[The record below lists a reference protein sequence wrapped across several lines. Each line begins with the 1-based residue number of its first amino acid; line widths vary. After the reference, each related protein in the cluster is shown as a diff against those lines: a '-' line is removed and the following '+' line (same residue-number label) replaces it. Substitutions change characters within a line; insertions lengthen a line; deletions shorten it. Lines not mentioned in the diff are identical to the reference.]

1 MSGNT
6 RPTGNAK
13 EPRHRELIT
22 RTASAVILATSACL
36 VTYAGVIPFSLLM
49 TAGGLILA
57 WEWGRLV
64 REQGNDLTFYAH
76 AAATIA
82 ACGFAVSNA
91 GWMALISLL
100 AGAGIAALLSKDSP
114 ARLWSALGVLYL
126 GLPILILIWLRADPA
141 YGLMVIFFLF
151 MIVWSA
157 DTAAYFTG
165 RAIGGPKLA
174 PSISPGKTWAGFAG
188 GLIAPT
194 LLAFGFALWLGDTSA
209 IVLGAIG
216 AVLAVASQLG
226 DLAES
231 AIKRNFHVKDSGNIL
246 PGHGGLFDRVDGLIG
261 AALAAGAVS
270 ATRSL
275 LEPGKAL
282 LIWP

>member
-1 MSGNT
+1 
-6 RPTGNAK
+6 
-13 EPRHRELIT
+13 
-22 RTASAVILATSACL
+22 
-36 VTYAGVIPFSLLM
+36 
-49 TAGGLILA
+49 
-57 WEWGRLV
+57 
-64 REQGNDLTFYAH
+64 
-76 AAATIA
+76 
-82 ACGFAVSNA
+82 
-91 GWMALISLL
+91 
-100 AGAGIAALLSKDSP
+100 
-114 ARLWSALGVLYL
+114 
-126 GLPILILIWLRADPA
+126 
-141 YGLMVIFFLF
+141 MVIFFLF

>member
-1 MSGNT
+1 M
-6 RPTGNAK
+6 
-13 EPRHRELIT
+13 
-22 RTASAVILATSACL
+22 
-36 VTYAGVIPFSLLM
+36 
-49 TAGGLILA
+49 LA

-64 REQGNDLTFYAH
+64 RGESNDRIFYAH
-76 AAATIA
+76 AAAVIA
-82 ACGFAVSNA
+82 ICGFAVSGA
-91 GWMALISLL
+91 GWVALIALFAGVGAAAFL
-100 AGAGIAALLSKDSP
+100 AKDSH

-126 GLPILILIWLRADPA
+126 GLPALILVLLRADPA
-141 YGLMVIFFLF
+141 FGIAVILFLF
-151 MIVWSA
+151 IIVWSA

-194 LLAFGFALWLGDTSA
+194 LLAFGFALWLGNTSA
-209 IVLGAIG
+209 IVLAAVGSGLAI
-216 AVLAVASQLG
+216 ASQLG

-231 AIKRNFHVKDSGNIL
+231 AIKRKFHVKDSGNIL
-246 PGHGGLFDRVDGLIG
+246 PGHGGLFDRVDGLLG
-261 AALAAGAVS
+261 AALVAGAVAAS
-270 ATRSL
+270 RSP

>member
-1 MSGNT
+1 ML
-6 RPTGNAK
+6 RV
-13 EPRHRELIT
+13 
-22 RTASAVILATSACL
+22 ASAVVLATFACL
-36 VTYAGVIPFSLLM
+36 VTYSGDIPFSLMM

-57 WEWGRLV
+57 WEWGKLV
-64 REQGNDLTFYAH
+64 RKKSADASFYAH

-82 ACGFAVSNA
+82 ACGFAISDA
-91 GWMALISLL
+91 GWTALISLL
-100 AGAGIAALLSKDSP
+100 AGAGFAAFLARDSR
-114 ARLWSALGVLYL
+114 ARLWSAFGVLYL
-126 GLPILILIWLRADPA
+126 GLPVLFLIWLRSDPA
-141 YGLMVIFFLF
+141 FGITVIFFLF

-188 GLIAPT
+188 GLSAPT
-194 LLAFGFALWLGDTSA
+194 LLSYGFALWLGNTSA
-209 IVLGAIG
+209 IVLAVVGA
-216 AVLAVASQLG
+216 ALAVSSQLG

-261 AALAAGAVS
+261 AAFAVGAVTAS
-270 ATRSL
+270 RSL